1 MHARAAGSAQT
12 HVRAGGGP
20 IGGPWQAAGAGI
32 HRSRVSSRSQRQF
45 LRQRERVILR
55 LVGLAVLLARSAT
68 THAAPGL
75 TDAPAGPAPGSGAA
89 RPEVSTRD
97 RGGAGLSSP
106 GVERNSLTV
115 EQAVQEAMEH
125 NLSLLAERYRVPMAQ
140 ADQITARLRLNPV
153 LSFGA
158 DHLDVLGTRY
168 NDVNKAGP
176 QEFFARTDIFFLGGR
191 KRMRRMAVADDAL
204 TVAELEL
211 RDAVRRLILDVQLTC
226 TEVQLADA
234 EAQLASQNL
243 ELFRGLVKLNETRV
257 AGGDLA
263 KVELTRAQIAEMQAS
278 FDLRKSVR
286 DRRIAQNNLAQ
297 LLGRTSTGRDIQVL
311 GEMREDKQPVVLSQ
325 IRGEALRMRPDY
337 RALKAEQIRSGHD
350 IRRQIA
356 EGKIDASLGVEV
368 RRQQGLAGTGNSM
381 GIFASVPI
389 PMFDRNQGGVE
400 RARQENLTVQAQLKA
415 AEQGI
420 RVELENAFIAYET
433 ALDLLQ
439 SFETGLLKK
448 AEQVLETASYAY
460 RRGDASLIELLDA
473 QRAFNETRRSYNEAR
488 AAFADALYTIDAVT
502 ARKVPP

>member
-1 MHARAAGSAQT
+1 M
-12 HVRAGGGP
+12 
-20 IGGPWQAAGAGI
+20 
-32 HRSRVSSRSQRQF
+32 SSRSQRQSP
-45 LRQRERVILR
+45 RRHERALLC
-55 LVGLAVLLARSAT
+55 LVGLTVLVARQGT
-68 THAAPGL
+68 THAAP
-75 TDAPAGPAPGSGAA
+75 TQAPVGPAPAAA
-89 RPEVSTRD
+89 RPATSTQDTEVD
-97 RGGAGLSSP
+97 RGEASSP
-106 GVERNSLTV
+106 GFERNSLTV
-115 EQAVQEAMEH
+115 EQAVQEAMQH

-176 QEFFARTDIFFLGGR
+176 QEFFARTDLFILGGR
-191 KRMRRMAVADDAL
+191 KRMRRIAVADNAL

-211 RDAVRRLILDVQLTC
+211 SDAVRRLILEVQLTC

-278 FDLRKSVR
+278 FDLRKSIR

-311 GEMREDKQPVVLSQ
+311 GEMREDKAPVVLSQ

-356 EGKIDASLGVEV
+356 EGKIDASVGVEV

-400 RARQENLTVQAQLKA
+400 RARQENLAVQARLRA

-433 ALDLLQ
+433 ARDLLD
-439 SFETGLLKK
+439 SFETGLLQK

-460 RRGDASLIELLDA
+460 RRGDASLIELLDG
-473 QRAFNETRRSYNEAR
+473 QRAFNETRRSYNDAR
-488 AAFADALYTIDAVT
+488 AAYADALYTIDAVT
-502 ARKVPP
+502 ARKVPQ